1 MEWKGRMNDLGRR
14 LADGDEGA
22 FNQVVEEYS
31 RKVYALCFRV
41 LRDEEEAKDMT
52 QEVFVRIYAKRQ
64 SFKGKSSIYTW
75 IYRIAVN
82 MCISHMKKHKATVV
96 PLEHVEPYLAAR
108 EDAPVD
114 GGMDLKRQVASA
126 LEGLPP
132 KQRAVFSMRF
142 YDKMSFKEIANA
154 TGTTVGAAKANHHF
168 ALERLRAILGGGG
181 GR

>member
-1 MEWKGRMNDLGRR
+1 MNDLGRR
-14 LADGDEGA
+14 LTDGDESA

-31 RKVYALCFRV
+31 RRVYALCFRM

-52 QEVFVRIYAKRQ
+52 QEVFVRIYSKRG

-82 MCISHMKKHKATVV
+82 MCISHIKKHKAAVI
-96 PLEHVEPYLAAR
+96 PLEDVEPFLAAR
-108 EDAPVD
+108 EDEPAE
-114 GGMDLKRQVASA
+114 GGLDLMRQVAWA
-126 LEGLPP
+126 LKSLPP

-142 YDKMSFKEIANA
+142 YDKMPFKDIADV

-168 ALERLRAILGGGG
+168 ALERLRTMLGGGG
-181 GR
+181 DR